1 MSERVTP
8 MLGQYRS
15 LKARYP
21 DALLLFRLGDFY
33 EMFEEDA
40 RTGARELG
48 LYLTTRSFSKGVRLP
63 MCGVPHQHVTNYI
76 ARLLERGYKVA
87 VVEQL
92 EDPKKVKRLVKRD
105 VVRVIT
111 PGTVVEDALL
121 RDAPQNFLAAIAV
134 ADDGRQTA
142 ESPVPGFSPVWSALR
157 PPPSVAY
164 GLALVDLSTGE
175 FITTQTDGPGAWNA
189 LLEELEWARPSE
201 YVLPPRLMNDA
212 AAVAQLRAIRPA
224 RLSPLDE
231 THFRYETARAAL
243 LAHFGVAS
251 LEAYGCEGLPGAVM
265 AAGAALSYLKA
276 NQVSTLAHLR
286 SLTTYSPADYMR
298 LDPVS
303 RRNLELTETLRSRS
317 VQGSLLGV
325 LDYAKTAMGRRLLR
339 RWITQPLL
347 DLTRIGER
355 LDAVEELVTNAFL
368 RADLRALLDGLY
380 DMERLV
386 GRIGF
391 GNAHARDLVAL
402 KKSLLRLPRLK
413 ALLAQARSARLRHL
427 QATLDDLHDVA
438 DLIAKAIVDDP
449 PFLLHEGGL
458 IRPGYH
464 AELDELR
471 RRVAAGKDWL
481 AELEAHER
489 ARTGIKNLRV
499 RYNEVFG
506 FFIEVPRSAARLV
519 PADYE
524 RRATIT
530 HAERYVT
537 PELKAQEA
545 HILDAEDRSQALEYE
560 LFVQVRQHVATHAL
574 RLLTAGHILAEV
586 DTLASL
592 AEAAARHGYVR
603 PEVDEGL
610 GIDIVQG
617 RHPVVERT
625 LPEGERFVPNDAHL
639 DGEARMLVV
648 TGPNMSGKSVY
659 IRQVALIALMA
670 QMGSFVPAASARIG
684 LADRIFVRAGASDDI
699 TQGRSTFLVEMSETG
714 YILRHATPRSLIVL
728 DEVGRGTSTY
738 DGVSI
743 AWAVAE
749 FIHDV
754 LASRTLFATHYHELT
769 RLAAHLEGV
778 RNLTMAIAERGQE
791 IIFLRQVIPGGADKS
806 YGIHVARLAGLPDTV
821 VQRAWTVLQE
831 LEGQQREGEGRETKD
846 HPPASILHPSS
857 SVHDLTGAMNYAPSQ
872 PQMPDAWSEVLRE
885 LFALDIANLTPVQA
899 LVALNELQRRLRQGG
914 RDYNGSC

>member
-1 MSERVTP
+1 MSERTPP

-48 LYLTTRSFSKGVRLP
+48 LYLTARSFGKGLRLP
-63 MCGVPHQHVTNYI
+63 MCGVPYQHVTNYI

-121 RDAPQNFLAAIAV
+121 RDVPQNFLAAIAV
-134 ADDGRQTA
+134 ADDGRGTTD
-142 ESPVPGFSPVWSALR
+142 SPVWSVLR
-157 PPPSVAY
+157 PPSSVSY

-175 FITTQTDGPGAWNA
+175 FIATQTDGPGAWNA

-201 YVLPPRLMNDA
+201 YVLPPRLMDDA

-224 RLSPLDE
+224 RLSLLDE
-231 THFRYETARAAL
+231 AHFRYEAARAVL

-286 SLTTYSPADYMR
+286 SLSTYSPADYMR

-303 RRNLELTETLRSRS
+303 RRNLELTETLRDRS

-325 LDYAKTAMGRRLLR
+325 LDHAKTAMGRRLLR

-347 DLTRIGER
+347 DLARIGER
-355 LDAVEELVTNAFL
+355 LDAVEELVTNAFF

-391 GNAHARDLVAL
+391 GNANARDLVAL
-402 KKSLLRLPRLK
+402 KKSLVRLPRLK

-427 QATLDDLHDVA
+427 QATLDDLRDVA

-458 IRPGYH
+458 IRSGYH

-471 RRVAAGKDWL
+471 RHVAAGKDWL
-481 AELEAHER
+481 AELEARER
-489 ARTGIKNLRV
+489 TRTGIKNLRV

-519 PADYE
+519 PPDYE

-545 HILDAEDRSQALEYE
+545 HILDAEDRSRALEYE
-560 LFVQVRQHVATHAL
+560 LFVQVRQQVAEHAL

-603 PEVDEGL
+603 PQVDDGL
-610 GIDIVQG
+610 AIDIVQG
-617 RHPVVERT
+617 RHPVVERH

-639 DGEARMLVV
+639 DEEARLLVV

-659 IRQVALIALMA
+659 IRQVSLIALMA
-670 QMGSFVPAASARIG
+670 QMGSFVPAASAHIG

-769 RLAAHLEGV
+769 RLAEHLEGV
-778 RNLTMAIAERGQE
+778 RNLTMAIAERGHE

-806 YGIHVARLAGLPDTV
+806 YGIHVARLAGLPELV
-821 VQRAWTVLQE
+821 VQRAWDVLQE
-831 LEGQQREGEGRETKD
+831 LEGQTMDEG
-846 HPPASILHPSS
+846 PSS
-857 SVHDLTGAMNYAPSQ
+857 VVRRPSSTVRDSSADYA
-872 PQMPDAWSEVLRE
+872 PQMPDAWTEVLHE
-885 LFALDIANLTPVQA
+885 LFTLDIANLTPVQA
-899 LVALNELQRRLRQGG
+899 LVTLNELQRRLRQGG
-914 RDYNGSC
+914 SRL

>member
-1 MSERVTP
+1 MSERITP

-48 LYLTTRSFSKGVRLP
+48 LYLTTRSFGKGVRLP
-63 MCGVPHQHVTNYI
+63 MCGLPHQHVTNYI

-87 VVEQL
+87 LVEQL
-92 EDPKKVKRLVKRD
+92 EDPKKVRRLVKRD

-121 RDAPQNFLAAIAV
+121 RDVPQNFLAAIAIP
-134 ADDGRQTA
+134 DEGRRT
-142 ESPVPGFSPVWSALR
+142 EDRTPSVLR
-157 PPPSVAY
+157 PPPSVSY

-175 FITTQTDGPGAWNA
+175 FIATQTDGPGAWNA

-201 YVLPPRLMNDA
+201 YVLPPRLMGDA
-212 AAVAQLRAIRPA
+212 TMVAQLRAIRPA
-224 RLSPLDE
+224 RLSPLQE
-231 THFRYETARAAL
+231 AHFRYEAARAVL

-251 LEAYGCEGLPGAVM
+251 LEAYGCEELPGAVM

-303 RRNLELTETLRSRS
+303 RRNLELTETLRDRS

-347 DLTRIGER
+347 DPARIGER

-391 GNAHARDLVAL
+391 GNANARDLVAL
-402 KKSLLRLPRLK
+402 KKSLVRLPRLK

-427 QATLDDLHDVA
+427 QATLDELQDVA
-438 DLIAKAIVDDP
+438 DLIARAIVDDP
-449 PFLLHEGGL
+449 PFLLREGGL

-464 AELDELR
+464 PELDELH
-471 RRVAAGKDWL
+471 RRVAAGKDGL
-481 AELEAHER
+481 AELEARER

-499 RYNEVFG
+499 RYNEIFG

-519 PADYE
+519 PPDYE

-545 HILDAEDRSQALEYE
+545 HILDAEERSQALEYE
-560 LFVQVRQHVATHAL
+560 LFVQVRQHVAEHAL

-592 AEAAARHGYVR
+592 AEAAARHSYVR
-603 PEVDEGL
+603 PEVDDGL
-610 GIDIVQG
+610 RIDIVQG

-639 DGEARMLVV
+639 DGEARMLVI

-714 YILRHATPRSLIVL
+714 YILRHATSRSLIVL

-749 FIHDV
+749 FIHDA
-754 LASRTLFATHYHELT
+754 LAARTLFATHYHELT
-769 RLAAHLEGV
+769 RLAEHLEGV

-806 YGIHVARLAGLPDTV
+806 YGIHVARLAGLPEPV
-821 VQRAWTVLQE
+821 VQRAWAVLQE
-831 LEGQQREGEGRETKD
+831 LEGQQTEHQGPSSALR
-846 HPPASILHPSS
+846 PSS
-857 SVHDLTGAMNYAPSQ
+857 SVRDLTADYR
-872 PQMPDAWSEVLRE
+872 PQMPDAWTEVLRE

-899 LVALNELQRRLRQGG
+899 LVALNELQQRLRQGG
-914 RDYNGSC
+914 SGL